1 MPSKKLK
8 GKLAY
13 VANPSS
19 DDANGITCFSGV
31 GFPGDCVF
39 LFDETLFESLEISV
53 GVRRPQQLAR
63 LWAKATP
70 LHRDD
75 KIAA

>member
-19 DDANGITCFSGV
+19 DDANGVTCFSGV
-31 GFPGDCVF
+31 GSPGDCLF

-53 GVRRPQQLAR
+53 GVRRP
-63 LWAKATP
+63 T
-70 LHRDD
+70 
-75 KIAA
+75 AACPSVGEGDTASPRC